1 MERARPPH
9 SNLEPGAYYSAIHN
23 ELLGD
28 FTRSELIEALE
39 NLRFKRRVNHNTK
52 RPMCT
57 VDLDC
62 DVRDALVLALRAQ

>member
-1 MERARPPH
+1 MERVHPPH
-9 SNLEPGAYYSAIHN
+9 ANLESGPDYSAIHD

-39 NLRFKRRVNHNTK
+39 NLRFKKLLHHNTQ

-57 VDLDC
+57 VELDR
-62 DVRDALVLALRAQ
+62 DVRDALVLALRAR

>member
-1 MERARPPH
+1 MERAHPPH
-9 SNLEPGAYYSAIHN
+9 SNLEPSPDYGAIHD

-39 NLRFKRRVNHNTK
+39 NLRFKKRVNHNTG

-57 VDLDC
+57 VELDC